1 MKLFL
6 QAMLTIFGLA
16 ACTTD
21 DIAAVPEV
29 SVLPAN
35 VVLIFVDDLGYCDS
49 ELYGCDDIPTPHI
62 RSLAEDGTVFIAGYV
77 TSPVCS
83 PSRASL
89 LTGRYQQRFGHEFLP
104 EADPTGQSGLPI
116 GESTLADAMRSAGY
130 TTGMVGKWHLG
141 DKDVFHPLN
150 RGFDHFFGVLTSAT
164 DYIDPTRADVKSASY
179 SKKTH
184 TFELSNPSDWR
195 GRGKNFVARG
205 NVPVDEGDY
214 ITDAFTREARAF
226 IRENKDAPF
235 FLYLP
240 YNAPHGPLQVTQE
253 YYDRFPKMENEA
265 KRIYAA
271 MISALDDSIGAVLGV
286 IEEQGLEDN
295 TLVILISDNGGGV
308 AAHANNSPFRLGKH
322 TLFEGGVRVPFVMK
336 WPDHISAGGTYEHPV
351 STLDVFPT
359 AVAAA
364 RSTKTPTKELDGVDL
379 IPILQND
386 DNPPPHEALFWRN
399 GANWAVREGDWKLI
413 YAAERH
419 WLYDLSSD
427 VGEKYNVSHAHP
439 DIIER
444 LTIHYKEWNKGN
456 IEPLWP
462 PLAVK
467 GQPRF
472 AVDGVNIK
480 WAL

>member
-1 MKLFL
+1 
-6 QAMLTIFGLA
+6 
-16 ACTTD
+16 
-21 DIAAVPEV
+21 
-29 SVLPAN
+29 
-35 VVLIFVDDLGYCDS
+35 
-49 ELYGCDDIPTPHI
+49 
-62 RSLAEDGTVFIAGYV
+62 
-77 TSPVCS
+77 
-83 PSRASL
+83 
-89 LTGRYQQRFGHEFLP
+89 
-104 EADPTGQSGLPI
+104 
-116 GESTLADAMRSAGY
+116 
-130 TTGMVGKWHLG
+130 MVGKWHLG
-141 DKDVFHPLN
+141 DKEVFHPLN

-164 DYIDPTRADVKSASY
+164 DYVDPTRADVKSASY

-184 TFELSNPSDWR
+184 TFELSNPTDWR

-214 ITDAFTREARAF
+214 ITDAFTREASAF
-226 IRENKDAPF
+226 IRENNDAPF

-308 AAHANNSPFRLGKH
+308 AAHANNSPLRLGKH

-427 VGEKYNVSHAHP
+427 VGEKYNVSDAHP

-444 LTIHYKEWNKGN
+444 LTIQYKEWNKGN

>member
-1 MKLFL
+1 
-6 QAMLTIFGLA
+6 
-16 ACTTD
+16 
-21 DIAAVPEV
+21 
-29 SVLPAN
+29 
-35 VVLIFVDDLGYCDS
+35 
-49 ELYGCDDIPTPHI
+49 
-62 RSLAEDGTVFIAGYV
+62 
-77 TSPVCS
+77 
-83 PSRASL
+83 
-89 LTGRYQQRFGHEFLP
+89 
-104 EADPTGQSGLPI
+104 
-116 GESTLADAMRSAGY
+116 
-130 TTGMVGKWHLG
+130 
-141 DKDVFHPLN
+141 
-150 RGFDHFFGVLTSAT
+150 
-164 DYIDPTRADVKSASY
+164 
-179 SKKTH
+179 
-184 TFELSNPSDWR
+184 
-195 GRGKNFVARG
+195 
-205 NVPVDEGDY
+205 
-214 ITDAFTREARAF
+214 
-226 IRENKDAPF
+226 
-235 FLYLP
+235 
-240 YNAPHGPLQVTQE
+240 
-253 YYDRFPKMENEA
+253 MENEA

-295 TLVILISDNGGGV
+295 TLLILISDNGGGV

-427 VGEKYNVSHAHP
+427 VGEKYNVSDAHP

>member
-6 QAMLTIFGLA
+6 RAMLAVFGLA

-21 DIAAVPEV
+21 NIAAVPEV

-35 VVLIFVDDLGYCDS
+35 VILILVDDLGYCDS

-62 RSLAEDGTVFIAGYV
+62 RSLAEDGTVFTAGYV

-89 LTGRYQQRFGHEFLP
+89 LTGRDQQRFGHEFLP
-104 EADPTGQSGLPI
+104 EADPSGQSGLPI
-116 GESTLADAMRSAGY
+116 GESTLADAMRSTGY

-141 DKDVFHPLN
+141 EKDVFHPLN

-195 GRGKNFVARG
+195 GRGKNFVALG

-214 ITDAFTREARAF
+214 ITDAFTREASAF

-253 YYDRFPKMENEA
+253 YYDRFPKMKNEA

-295 TLVILISDNGGGV
+295 TLLILISDNGGGV

-427 VGEKYNVSHAHP
+427 VGEKYNVSDAHP

>member
-1 MKLFL
+1 
-6 QAMLTIFGLA
+6 
-16 ACTTD
+16 
-21 DIAAVPEV
+21 
-29 SVLPAN
+29 
-35 VVLIFVDDLGYCDS
+35 
-49 ELYGCDDIPTPHI
+49 
-62 RSLAEDGTVFIAGYV
+62 
-77 TSPVCS
+77 
-83 PSRASL
+83 
-89 LTGRYQQRFGHEFLP
+89 
-104 EADPTGQSGLPI
+104 
-116 GESTLADAMRSAGY
+116 
-130 TTGMVGKWHLG
+130 
-141 DKDVFHPLN
+141 
-150 RGFDHFFGVLTSAT
+150 
-164 DYIDPTRADVKSASY
+164 
-179 SKKTH
+179 
-184 TFELSNPSDWR
+184 
-195 GRGKNFVARG
+195 VARG

-214 ITDAFTREARAF
+214 ITDAFTREASAF
-226 IRENKDAPF
+226 IRENKGAPF

-240 YNAPHGPLQVTQE
+240 YNAPHGPLQVTQK
-253 YYDRFPKMENEA
+253 YYDRFPKIENEA

-286 IEEQGLEDN
+286 IEERGLEDN

-308 AAHANNSPFRLGKH
+308 AAHANNSPLRLGKH

-336 WPDHISAGGTYEHPV
+336 WPGHISAGGTYEHPV

-359 AVAAA
+359 VVAAA
-364 RSTKTPTKELDGVDL
+364 RSTKILTKELDGVDL
-379 IPILQND
+379 TPILQNG
-386 DNPPPHEALFWRN
+386 DNPPPHQALFWRN

-427 VGEKYNVSHAHP
+427 VGEKHNIASAHP

-444 LTIHYKEWNKGN
+444 LTTQYKEWNKGN
-456 IEPLWP
+456 IEPSWP